1 MSIEEYSKNPVRI
14 LSGGQQRRVAI
25 ARALVQKPKLILAA
39 EFLGELDKE
48 IVDSIIQA
56 TKKLI
61 SETGSSLIMVEH
73 DESRAYQIA
82 ERIWRIKDGKIV
94 EEVGSNE

>member
-1 MSIEEYSKNPVRI
+1 
-14 LSGGQQRRVAI
+14 
-25 ARALVQKPKLILAA
+25 
-39 EFLGELDKE
+39 
-48 IVDSIIQA
+48 
-56 TKKLI
+56 
-61 SETGSSLIMVEH
+61 MVEH